1 MLYADYHAFRTV
13 IRRQM
18 YQKYNVWSVI
28 ALIFHRAGGL
38 RSSERIT
45 IVESKRYRL
54 MSSTNN
60 ASKETILATV
70 VRNGDAPD
78 ECTLHPVNPTT
89 KERTTVWITAK
100 EGSYLSLS
108 SCV

>member
-1 MLYADYHAFRTV
+1 
-13 IRRQM
+13 
-18 YQKYNVWSVI
+18 
-28 ALIFHRAGGL
+28 
-38 RSSERIT
+38 
-45 IVESKRYRL
+45 

-60 ASKETILATV
+60 ASEETILATV

-78 ECTLHPVNPTT
+78 ECTLHPANPTT